1 MVPPVAGISWSVS
14 RLGEFK
20 GAVEVTI
27 LPSTL
32 ASPNTSLGS
41 RLRPSSLASRNVLA
55 EWFSLS
61 IIPYGSLR
69 LTVNSLAFV
78 IVRGQIAI

>member
-1 MVPPVAGISWSVS
+1 
-14 RLGEFK
+14 
-20 GAVEVTI
+20 VEVTI

-32 ASPNTSLGS
+32 ASPNTSPGS